1 MSSYSEY
8 LNRHKQ
14 RLPNIVDTRPHRD
27 AGHQTEIIRMQ
38 AAAGNYET
46 VVPNTACALVLNAP
60 STASAASVLYG
71 GGHNVQDASAFLA
84 FQGGGAMANGAL
96 PKNAKTSQITLP
108 CYTSATVPELQD
120 ILNGSTKLNKV
131 NPNVYAAQQGH
142 RTTPRNGNCCLV
154 CKRVEF
160 SPTCT
165 ACAGA
170 LATPNRFGRGYK
182 NTYQYRSTIT

>member
-46 VVPNTACALVLNAP
+46 VVPRTACTRVLGAP
-60 STASAASVLYG
+60 STASPASVNYG
-71 GGHNVQDASAFLA
+71 GGHTVQDASLFVAYA
-84 FQGGGAMANGAL
+84 GGGAVAGGLMQR
-96 PKNAKTSQITLP
+96 NAKTSQITST
-108 CYTSATVPELQD
+108 CYTVATVPELQD
-120 ILNGSTKLNKV
+120 ILSGATKLKKV
-131 NPNVYAAQQGH
+131 DPNVYAAQQGYQ
-142 RTTPRNGNCCLV
+142 TTPNGNCCEK

-160 SPTCT
+160 ASTCS
-165 ACAGA
+165 ACAGG

-182 NTYQYRSTIT
+182 NTYQYPRTVT

>member
-46 VVPNTACALVLNAP
+46 VVPRTACTRVLGAP
-60 STASAASVLYG
+60 STAAEANTVYG
-71 GGHNVQDASAFLA
+71 GGHTVQDASFFVAYA
-84 FQGGGAMANGAL
+84 GGGAVAGGLMQR
-96 PKNAKTSQITLP
+96 NAKTSQITST
-108 CYTSATVPELQD
+108 CYTNATVPELQD
-120 ILNGSTKLNKV
+120 ILSGATKLKKV
-131 NPNVYAAQQGH
+131 DPTVYAAQQGYQ
-142 RTTPRNGNCCLV
+142 TTPNGNCCPK

-160 SPTCT
+160 ASTCS
-165 ACAGA
+165 ACAGG
-170 LATPNRFGRGYK
+170 LATPNRFGLGYK
-182 NTYQYRSTIT
+182 NTYQYPRTVT

>member
-46 VVPNTACALVLNAP
+46 VVPKTACALVLNAP
-60 STASAASVLYG
+60 STASAANTVYG
-71 GGHNVQDASAFLA
+71 GGRTVQDASFFVAYA
-84 FQGGGAMANGAL
+84 GGGAVANGAA
-96 PKNAKTSQITLP
+96 PQNAKTSQITST
-108 CYTSATVPELQD
+108 CYTSAMVPELQD
-120 ILNGSTKLNKV
+120 ILAGTALVGNVDRT
-131 NPNVYAAQQGH
+131 VYAAQQGYK
-142 RTTPRNGNCCLV
+142 TTPNGNCCEK

-160 SPTCT
+160 ASTCS
-165 ACAGA
+165 ACAGG
-170 LATPNRFGRGYK
+170 LATPDRLGFGFK
-182 NTYQYRSTIT
+182 NTYQYPRTVT